1 MRSASP
7 AEINRY
13 RQQRRPYITAIQHSA
28 ALVKTGEPLDK
39 ACSEFIALPGAISCY
54 ILNTDGRQI
63 GGLVA
68 SPHAP
73 APQSVDFSAIAA
85 PSDADW
91 SRREYFRR
99 ALNGP
104 EIAQV
109 TRQYCSLD
117 GHTNCVT
124 LSVATTMQGETIVVC
139 GDVDWTSQKRD
150 DT

>member
-1 MRSASP
+1 MRSATP
-7 AEINRY
+7 AQINRY

-28 ALVKTGEPLDK
+28 SLVKAGEPLDT
-39 ACSEFIALPGAISCY
+39 ACREFLALPGAISCF
-54 ILNTDGRQI
+54 ILNADGRQI
-63 GGLVA
+63 GGIVT
-68 SPHAP
+68 SPEAP
-73 APQSVDFSAIAA
+73 GPQSVDLSALAA

-99 ALNGP
+99 AFNGP

-117 GHTNCVT
+117 GHIHCVT
-124 LSVATTMQGETIVVC
+124 LSVATTRKGETIVIC
-139 GDVDWTSQKRD
+139 GDVDWTSHKRE